1 MTWQA
6 AHSWK
11 KESAKS
17 GVMLFDTVPAYGLNE
32 AGGHGDRETA
42 QIRLIPRKS
51 SEVFDLGQ
59 RRMKKVSAEANC
71 CNPSIV
77 LSSTNSLQSCYLI
90 T

>member
-17 GVMLFDTVPAYGLNE
+17 GVMLFDAVPAYGLNE
-32 AGGHGDRETA
+32 AGGLRGRETA

-59 RRMKKVSAEANC
+59 RRMKRWVQKQTAA
-71 CNPSIV
+71 
-77 LSSTNSLQSCYLI
+77 TQA
-90 T
+90 